1 MNNSECLIKLKL
13 NPNVIVEKIDDET
26 MMYNKDTDSII
37 VLNVTGSYIYD
48 CIVDGINNGESVN
61 INYLVDKLKGKFLLN
76 EREISECSKDIS
88 EILNGL
94 TKEQVFYEYR

>member
-1 MNNSECLIKLKL
+1 MNNSDYLIKLKL

-37 VLNVTGSYIYD
+37 VLNITGSYIYD

-61 INYLVDKLKGKFLLN
+61 INYLVDKLKGEFLLN
-76 EREISECSKDIS
+76 EMEVSECSKDIS
-88 EILNGL
+88 KILNGL